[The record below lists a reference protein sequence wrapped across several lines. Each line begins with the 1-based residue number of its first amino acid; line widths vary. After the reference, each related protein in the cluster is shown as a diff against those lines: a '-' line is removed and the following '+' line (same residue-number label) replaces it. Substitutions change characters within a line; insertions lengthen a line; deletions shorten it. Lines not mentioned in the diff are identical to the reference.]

1 MCVGM
6 MLRTGTRG
14 SRRFGLALRMVLV
27 SVLTPALAIGLLV
40 TAVLVLPGRP
50 AKWVV
55 LVLVAGIVAT
65 LIRHAKSE
73 PPPGTVVTEKEDPE
87 LAGVL
92 DRLCGIAD
100 VPRPELVLSDQRQ
113 PNSWVVHAP
122 GKAPRLYL
130 TRGLREL
137 LTLDELAAVLAHEL
151 AHVANR
157 DALVMTVVGSPGTV
171 MRNARGGW
179 AAPVV
184 WAIGWVSTLGTNML
198 SRYREFAA
206 DAGSA
211 QITGRPSA
219 LAMALMKVSGSLEQ
233 FPKTDLREAAAMN
246 SFNLVAIPRPEQLWQ
261 RSRLLSSMVATHP
274 PLRARLDALHEL
286 ERAQQSRRRP

>member
-1 MCVGM
+1 
-6 MLRTGTRG
+6 
-14 SRRFGLALRMVLV
+14 MVLV

-40 TAVLVLPGRP
+40 AAIVILPGRS

-55 LVLVAGIVAT
+55 IVLAAGVVAT
-65 LIRHAKSE
+65 LVRHAKSE
-73 PPPGTVVTEKEDPE
+73 PPPGTLLTESEDPD

-122 GKAPRLYL
+122 GKSPRLYV

-179 AAPVV
+179 MAPVV

-219 LAMALMKVSGSLEQ
+219 LATALMKVSGSLEQ
-233 FPKTDLREAAAMN
+233 LPTTDLRAAAAMN
-246 SFNLVAIPRPEQLWQ
+246 SFNLVAIPGTQRPWQ
-261 RSRLLSSMVATHP
+261 RNRLLSSMVATHP
-274 PLRARLDALHEL
+274 PLNARLEALHEL